1 MRNDA
6 AYDAY
11 KTMMIWSLVDAV
23 SFILAANAIVA
34 VMRWVITNHTGFF
47 VPDAT
52 INVEDKIKKAHQRL
66 EKKLYLLYGGS
77 LLCVASDVFYDFGI
91 KDFGAAG
98 IINAVCTVVFIV
110 CYYNVATEIYD
121 EVESKYML
129 E

>member
-1 MRNDA
+1 MSKR
-6 AYDAY
+6 
-11 KTMMIWSLVDAV
+11 M
-23 SFILAANAIVA
+23 
-34 VMRWVITNHTGFF
+34 G
-47 VPDAT
+47 
-52 INVEDKIKKAHQRL
+52 KIKKTHERL
-66 EKKLYLLYGGS
+66 ENKLYLVYGSS

-98 IINAVCTVVFIV
+98 IINAICTIVFIV